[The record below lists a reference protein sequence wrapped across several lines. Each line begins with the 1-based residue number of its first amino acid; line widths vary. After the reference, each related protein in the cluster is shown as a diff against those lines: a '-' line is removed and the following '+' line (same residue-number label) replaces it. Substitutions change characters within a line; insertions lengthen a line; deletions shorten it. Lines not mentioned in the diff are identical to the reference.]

1 MSQQVSRAPW
11 RGSPTPSPRPV
22 IPAPRRW
29 LSLLFSGALLTLVLA
44 VWVVAAPAQLGGLAS
59 YVVVTGNSMEPNLHD
74 GDLAIVRLTDRYQ
87 PGDVVAYR
95 HPDIGPVIHR
105 IQTVGNDRFVF
116 QGDNNSWVD
125 SYNPVA
131 SELIGS
137 LWLQVPHIGGLMEAT
152 RNSGWFAILGGVGG
166 VIIMA
171 SFFTGADK

>member
-1 MSQQVSRAPW
+1 MTRALW
-11 RGSPTPSPRPV
+11 RGGKVPSSQPFTSTS
-22 IPAPRRW
+22 RRW

-116 QGDNNSWVD
+116 QGDNNS
-125 SYNPVA
+125 
-131 SELIGS
+131 
-137 LWLQVPHIGGLMEAT
+137 
-152 RNSGWFAILGGVGG
+152 
-166 VIIMA
+166 
-171 SFFTGADK
+171 